1 MRSLTLEPIS
11 SPHFLQKL
19 IFDPHASRSSHTY
32 RIVQRT
38 VSTKNRL
45 TKNMSHRQSRRV
57 RGMSPEMEI
66 FTDRCFFCLTSFDI
80 NNFTSSTCQLL
91 QCCKKLVH
99 NSCQNI
105 WLRGNSECAHC
116 RAEIDRGNIVI
127 WNPAPL
133 PQRAVAREAIRLYR
147 VSEIAFTSRG
157 GPNVSNHVF
166 GKISNN

>member
-1 MRSLTLEPIS
+1 MEPIS

-38 VSTKNRL
+38 VSPQIVF
-45 TKNMSHRQSRRV
+45 NMSYRQSRRV
-57 RGMSPEMEI
+57 RGLSPEMEA
-66 FTDRCFFCLTSFDI
+66 FTDRCLFCLINFDI

-99 NSCQNI
+99 TSCQNI
-105 WLRGNSECAHC
+105 WLQGNSECAHC
-116 RAEIDRGNIVI
+116 RAEIERRNIVI

-133 PQRAVAREAIRLYR
+133 PQREVAREAIRLYR
-147 VSEIAFTSRG
+147 ASEIAFTSRG

-166 GKISNN
+166 GKNIKQLSLY